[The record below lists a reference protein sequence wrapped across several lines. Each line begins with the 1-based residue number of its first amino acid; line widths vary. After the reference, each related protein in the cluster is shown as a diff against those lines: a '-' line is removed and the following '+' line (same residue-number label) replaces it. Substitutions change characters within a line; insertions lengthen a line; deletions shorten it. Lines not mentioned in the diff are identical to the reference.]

1 MAVTV
6 THRDAVTI
14 LDIGD
19 DENRFSPDWLD
30 AANSAL
36 DDVVGG
42 PSTALVLTATGK
54 FFTNGLDLEWLM
66 ANPDQWGLYADRVQ
80 QLLSR
85 VLTLPLPTIAAVNGH
100 AFGGGAMLALT
111 CDFRVM
117 REDRGFFC
125 LPEVDI
131 RIPFTPGMNALILA
145 KLTPQAATLAMTTG
159 RRFGGADALAHG
171 IVDATADE
179 AGLLD
184 AAVASIAP
192 LVGKDTVTLSTIKS
206 RMYAHVTAAFALPV
220 E

>member
-1 MAVTV
+1 LAVTV
-6 THRDAVTI
+6 THSDAVTI

-30 AANSAL
+30 AVNAAL
-36 DDVVGG
+36 DATVAG
-42 PSTALVLTATGK
+42 PPTALVLTATGK

-66 ANPDQWGLYADRVQ
+66 ANPDQWGPYADRVQ

-85 VLTLPLPTIAAVNGH
+85 MLTLPLPTIAAVNGH
-100 AFGGGAMLALT
+100 AFGGGAMLALA

-131 RIPFTPGMNALILA
+131 RIPFTPGMNALLLA
-145 KLTPQAATLAMTTG
+145 KLTPRAATLAMTTG
-159 RRFGGADALAHG
+159 RRFGGVDSRAFG

-179 AGLLD
+179 AGLLEAAL
-184 AAVASIAP
+184 AAVAP
-192 LVGKDTVTLSTIKS
+192 LVGKDTATLATIKS
-206 RMYAHVTAAFALPV
+206 RMYADVTTAFALPV
-220 E
+220 Q